1 MTQPENYEY
10 NFHTISSFKKPEFK
24 PHLITKQ
31 IMAPVRRE
39 GQDATPHKNSQRLL
53 SVGWNEERGMKT

>member
-1 MTQPENYEY
+1 MQ
-10 NFHTISSFKKPEFK
+10 FSQSFKKSEFK

-31 IMAPVRRE
+31 IMAPMRRE

-53 SVGWNEERGMKT
+53 SVGWKEETGMKT